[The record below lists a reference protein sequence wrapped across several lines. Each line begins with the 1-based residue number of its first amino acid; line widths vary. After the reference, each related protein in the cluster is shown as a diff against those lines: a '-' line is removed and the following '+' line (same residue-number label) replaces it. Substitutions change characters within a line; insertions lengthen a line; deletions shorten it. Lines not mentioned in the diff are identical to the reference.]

1 MGTGHRRCIALA
13 PGVSSDRGGLL
24 IPRPR
29 RSATSFDLG
38 NPALQLH
45 PICDG
50 DAELLLDYRSL
61 SGSRG
66 SRL

>member
-1 MGTGHRRCIALA
+1 MGTGHRGCIAIA
-13 PGVSSDRGGLL
+13 TWVSSDRGGLL

-38 NPALQLH
+38 NPAFEFH

-50 DAELLLDYRSL
+50 DAELLLDYRGL

-66 SRL
+66 SSL